1 MCWRSGTLNRRWYRC
16 CTELSFGEARLS
28 RRLIRPRLLMRH
40 IFPPTGSAAVFF
52 FYNVRENISGAAVC
66 VGPLCHQ
73 GLVGGG
79 KSSLWTAA
87 TCETAFRCDCCI
99 GWSPSQLC
107 TQSFSLSNLLTWDCP
122 PAVCAGHPLVAPLR
136 FTRRREQL
144 LHLLLLF
151 AIKIQ

>member
-1 MCWRSGTLNRRWYRC
+1 
-16 CTELSFGEARLS
+16 
-28 RRLIRPRLLMRH
+28 MRH
-40 IFPPTGSAAVFF
+40 ISHLHTVFF
-52 FYNVRENISGAAVC
+52 FLCSHHFYNVRENISGAAAC

-73 GLVGGG
+73 GGGVLSALVPRLR
-79 KSSLWTAA
+79 SCRCCRACSHWTAV
-87 TCETAFRCDCCI
+87 TCETAFRSDCCI

-136 FTRRREQL
+136 FTRQREQL